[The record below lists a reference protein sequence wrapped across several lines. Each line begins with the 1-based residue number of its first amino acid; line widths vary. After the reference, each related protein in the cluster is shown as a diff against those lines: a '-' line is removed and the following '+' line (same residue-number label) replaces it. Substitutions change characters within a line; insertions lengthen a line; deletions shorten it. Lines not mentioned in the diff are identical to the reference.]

1 MNEVEPLILLE
12 YVVPIGTN
20 KHHWYQLERNE
31 TDTNI
36 LLLLLLLLLSSR
48 TRYVIGLASGD
59 VEWSY
64 ATGDIIKCSPAIV
77 GEHVWFGSYDKRLYV
92 LDIAARRCLLSKDI
106 GGSMFATPTA
116 NATNTANTSR
126 GNEELTVYVATTAC
140 VVAAIVGGGPSGHHG
155 ANGYNGHTGLKKG
168 LNGSLGDTRWSTTLP
183 APVFSSPVYCDE
195 EGQDL
200 LVVGCA
206 DGVVYGL
213 GGGDGGKQWCYVTA
227 GPIFSSP
234 VYYGRDGGRG
244 QGPSF
249 LFGSHD
255 GCVHQIDGQG
265 RGCGTLVVSRAGVGT
280 ASQSGATGSRGCR
293 EGAGGEGGR
302 GGTGCKG
309 GEGGRGSTSGKA
321 GGEVRTGDRSEME
334 EEAPSPVFASPF
346 VAQSAAGAVCCI
358 ASTDGTVIIAS
369 LGQVREGGAANGG
382 GGGHDG
388 ELSPPRGGLSC
399 LFRTK
404 LPGAVFSSPVM
415 VGMVG
420 DVGGD
425 VAAVRVFVGCR
436 NDLLY
441 CLAPRL

>member
-1 MNEVEPLILLE
+1 
-12 YVVPIGTN
+12 
-20 KHHWYQLERNE
+20 
-31 TDTNI
+31 
-36 LLLLLLLLLSSR
+36 
-48 TRYVIGLASGD
+48 
-59 VEWSY
+59 
-64 ATGDIIKCSPAIV
+64 
-77 GEHVWFGSYDKRLYV
+77 
-92 LDIAARRCLLSKDI
+92 
-106 GGSMFATPTA
+106 MFATPTA

-140 VVAAIVGGGPSGHHG
+140 VVAALVGGTTQVASCESDSGSSESSGSSGHHG
-155 ANGYNGHTGLKKG
+155 ANGYNGHTGLRKG
-168 LNGSLGDTRWSTTLP
+168 SHGSLGDTRWSITLP

-206 DGVVYGL
+206 DGRVFGL
-213 GGGDGGKQWCYVTA
+213 GGDNGGKRWCYVTA

-249 LFGSHD
+249 LIGSHD
-255 GCVHQIDGQG
+255 GCLHQIDGQG
-265 RGCGTLVVSRAGVGT
+265 RGCGTLVVSRAGLG
-280 ASQSGATGSRGCR
+280 AARQSGATGSIGGR
-293 EGAGGEGGR
+293 EGTGGR
-302 GGTGCKG
+302 GGTGGTGGKG

-334 EEAPSPVFASPF
+334 EDAPSPVFASPF

-369 LGQVREGGAANGG
+369 LGQVREGAANG

-388 ELSPPRGGLSC
+388 ELSLPRGGLSC

-415 VGMVG
+415 AGMVG
-420 DVGGD
+420 DAGGD
-425 VAAVRVFVGCR
+425 IAAVRVFVGCR